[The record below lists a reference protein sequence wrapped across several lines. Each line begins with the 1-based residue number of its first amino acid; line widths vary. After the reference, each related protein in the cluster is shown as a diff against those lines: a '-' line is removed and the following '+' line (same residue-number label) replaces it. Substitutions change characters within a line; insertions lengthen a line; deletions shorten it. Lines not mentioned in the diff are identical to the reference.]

1 MNFFATYG
9 ILVPHEEKN
18 LGQCPTP
25 PSPFSPPPLL
35 LVGAEFCDEQGKTN
49 TFLGLEPQ
57 QKIEEYIFVT

>member
-1 MNFFATYG
+1 MNFFGTYG

-25 PSPFSPPPLL
+25 PSLFSPPP
-35 LVGAEFCDEQGKTN
+35 LVGAEFCDEQGKIN
-49 TFLGLEPQ
+49 TFLGLKPQ

>member
-18 LGQCPTP
+18 LEQCPTP
-25 PSPFSPPPLL
+25 PSLFSPPPLL

-49 TFLGLEPQ
+49 TFLGLKPQ

>member
-1 MNFFATYG
+1 MNFFATY
-9 ILVPHEEKN
+9 VPP
-18 LGQCPTP
+18 LP
-25 PSPFSPPPLL
+25 PRFSPP

>member
-25 PSPFSPPPLL
+25 PSLFSTPPL
-35 LVGAEFCDEQGKTN
+35 LVGAEFCDEQGKIN
-49 TFLGLEPQ
+49 TFLGLKPQ